1 MFNEEQKDYIR
12 TELKDF
18 IYYFGY
24 VDHPQDASNRT
35 PFFKYDYNE

>member
-35 PFFKYDYNE
+35 PFFKYDNNE